1 MGIETTF
8 ITRIKNKYD
17 GVQAWNEANPTL
29 LKGEIAVV
37 EVEAAVEDV
46 NGDAIPAILLK
57 VGDGET
63 SFKQLPFL
71 SGYAA
76 DVYDWAKA
84 EEKPTYNADEITGL
98 AAYIAG
104 KVQDTDTQ
112 YKLEPDA
119 TNGHIIKLYSKTL
132 NGQWTEAGSITT
144 VDTVYDDTAL
154 VGRVTGLEN
163 KVGNDTVGNQIDAK
177 INALDLANTYDAKGA
192 AAGALGDAK
201 EYTDGK
207 FNPLAERVTA
217 NENALTNLN
226 ANAETAGSIDYK
238 IAQAVAA
245 IMQNPDA
252 TMNSINELVTWC
264 NDHASDALEL
274 SNKVSANEGDITAL
288 ENLVGTTAVATQITD
303 AIAAALKI
311 DGVDKYALATDLTAA
326 IARIAANEQAIAK
339 LGDLAEKDE
348 VAEADLAE
356 ALATKINAKA
366 NDADLAAIAKS
377 GNVNDLIQTTGDVL
391 ILDCGTSV
399 I

>member
-1 MGIETTF
+1 
-8 ITRIKNKYD
+8 
-17 GVQAWNEANPTL
+17 
-29 LKGEIAVV
+29 
-37 EVEAAVEDV
+37 
-46 NGDAIPAILLK
+46 
-57 VGDGET
+57 
-63 SFKQLPFL
+63 
-71 SGYAA
+71 
-76 DVYDWAKA
+76 
-84 EEKPTYNADEITGL
+84 
-98 AAYIAG
+98 
-104 KVQDTDTQ
+104 
-112 YKLEPDA
+112 
-119 TNGHIIKLYSKTL
+119 
-132 NGQWTEAGSITT
+132 
-144 VDTVYDDTAL
+144 
-154 VGRVTGLEN
+154 
-163 KVGNDTVGNQIDAK
+163 
-177 INALDLANTYDAKGA
+177 
-192 AAGALGDAK
+192 
-201 EYTDGK
+201 
-207 FNPLAERVTA
+207 
-217 NENALTNLN
+217 
-226 ANAETAGSIDYK
+226 
-238 IAQAVAA
+238 
-245 IMQNPDA
+245 MQNPDA

-288 ENLVGTTAVATQITD
+288 QNLVGTTAVATQITD